1 MASPSLVPPSPAR
14 RRWRLALALLLVVVM
29 AALAVAF
36 GARAWLT
43 APIRIGA
50 VFPLSGD
57 ADVVALAG
65 QERLGVRL
73 AADFTNA
80 DGGIGGRP
88 IALDVHDLPDAAA
101 APAAVAALRADGVPL
116 IIGAYSSDLSMA
128 ASSAANAAGIVYW
141 EAGAVADQL
150 TGRGLPLVFRVGA
163 DGARLGT
170 NSAQFTALELA
181 PRLDL
186 SPARVRVA
194 VVAANDAYASS
205 VADAAVAETRALGLD
220 LTARIDYDLDLPRW
234 PEVVRA
240 LAASRP
246 DVVILAS
253 HIPDGV
259 AFVKALD
266 AAQLKVG
273 ALIGSTM
280 AECVPDFGNALGQA
294 ALGIFGSDRPPSGF
308 DPSVLD
314 PTARALYDRFA
325 TAWAREAGGQPTE
338 EGLSGFTAA
347 WALFHDVLPAA
358 AAGGH
363 LDAQGIAAAA
373 RGVDLPAGS
382 LPNGAGLQFAADPAH
397 LGQTVRAA
405 AVMWQWQAAGPAAA
419 SGWGGGSGSGSGYD
433 PGPSSSPAPV
443 TATVK
448 DVVIWPAAF
457 AWGDIQMVPRP

>member
-1 MASPSLVPPSPAR
+1 MRRSTRGSSRSRSSLPSSSAQRGVVPMASPSLVPPSPAR

-29 AALAVAF
+29 AALAVAL

-80 DGGIGGRP
+80 DGGIGGRS

-234 PEVVRA
+234 PEVMRA

-273 ALIGSTM
+273 A
-280 AECVPDFGNALGQA
+280 
-294 ALGIFGSDRPPSGF
+294 
-308 DPSVLD
+308 
-314 PTARALYDRFA
+314 
-325 TAWAREAGGQPTE
+325 
-338 EGLSGFTAA
+338 
-347 WALFHDVLPAA
+347 
-358 AAGGH
+358 
-363 LDAQGIAAAA
+363 
-373 RGVDLPAGS
+373 
-382 LPNGAGLQFAADPAH
+382 
-397 LGQTVRAA
+397 
-405 AVMWQWQAAGPAAA
+405 
-419 SGWGGGSGSGSGYD
+419 
-433 PGPSSSPAPV
+433 
-443 TATVK
+443 
-448 DVVIWPAAF
+448 
-457 AWGDIQMVPRP
+457 